1 MNNQFSSEKSISDTS
16 GSTVRSRIDFPF
28 PVKEV
33 LFTLFSVIADPYVW
47 FGSLVAAFLL
57 FLRIMFLLKDF
68 EVLL

>member
-16 GSTVRSRIDFPF
+16 GSTVWSRIDFPF

-47 FGSLVAAFLL
+47 FGSCCGVFVV
-57 FLRIMFLLKDF
+57 F
-68 EVLL
+68 ENHVFIERF